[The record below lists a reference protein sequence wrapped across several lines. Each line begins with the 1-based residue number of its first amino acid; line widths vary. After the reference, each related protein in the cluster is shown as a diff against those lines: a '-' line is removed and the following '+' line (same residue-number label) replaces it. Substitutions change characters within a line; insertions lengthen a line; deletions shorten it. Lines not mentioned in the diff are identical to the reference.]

1 MLLMTFG
8 GNQMNSLNNFDLNR
22 RPARKRLGDLLV
34 EEGLITPEQLEGTL
48 QDKDTSQ
55 KIGEALLQRGYI
67 TDQQL
72 AEVLERQLGIPH
84 INLLHYP
91 FDTSLFSL
99 ISKEAARRNLI
110 VPLKKEANKL
120 FVAMVDPMDFII
132 IDDLRLS
139 TGFQIETG
147 IATKEDILRIINKY
161 YNDDEGL
168 EELLDDLPLTDRGR
182 DEDVTDLNSPIVR
195 LVNQLLTNAVIQK
208 ASDIHIDPQETK
220 LVVRYRVDGVL
231 RVERVLP
238 RHMQSVLTARIKIMS
253 NLDITEHR
261 IPQDGRIK
269 LNLDFHPIDLRVSTL
284 PTVYGEKIVMR
295 LLDMGAALNDLNKI
309 GFNSLNLKRFNELI
323 EQPTGIVL
331 ITGPTGSGKSSTLY
345 AALNKLNSEQ
355 VNIITIEDPV
365 EYQLEGINQI
375 QVNPNVGM
383 TFAAGLRS
391 ILRQDP
397 NIIMVGEIRD
407 KETAEIAIRASLT
420 GHLVFSTLH
429 TNDSLGTVTRLIDMG
444 VEQFLLASSLSGIV
458 AQRLVRRVCRDCAEQ
473 QEASVREK
481 EIFARRGMK
490 IDKINRGKGCAS
502 CNMTGYKG
510 RLALHEVL
518 VISDEM
524 RRAIMNENSF
534 QRLKE
539 LAVKNKTI
547 FLIDDG
553 LLKVKQ
559 GLTTTEEVLRVAILE

>member
-1 MLLMTFG
+1 
-8 GNQMNSLNNFDLNR
+8 MNSRNSVELNKKKQTR
-22 RPARKRLGDLLV
+22 TRLGDLLL
-34 EEGLITPEQLEGTL
+34 EEGIITVEQLESALDEKG
-48 QDKDTSQ
+48 SNQ
-55 KIGEALLQRGYI
+55 KLGEVLLQKGYI

-84 INLLHYP
+84 VNLFQYP
-91 FDTSLFSL
+91 FDTNLFSI
-99 ISKEAARRNLI
+99 ISKDTAKRNLI
-110 VPLKKEANKL
+110 VPLKKEGNKL
-120 FVAMVDPMDFII
+120 FVAMVNPMDFII

-139 TGFQIETG
+139 TGFQIETA
-147 IATKEDILRIINKY
+147 IATKDDILRTINKY
-161 YNDDEGL
+161 YDDDEGL
-168 EELLDDLPLTDRGR
+168 EELFDDFSPSERGR
-182 DEDVTDLNSPIVR
+182 DEDVTNQDSPIVR
-195 LVNQLLTNAVIQK
+195 LVNQILTNAVIQK

-220 LVVRYRVDGVL
+220 IVVRYRVDGVL
-231 RVERVLP
+231 RTDRVLP
-238 RHMQSVLTARIKIMS
+238 RQMLSVLTARIKIMS

-269 LNLDFHPIDLRVSTL
+269 LHLDFHPIDLRVSTL

-295 LLDMGAALNDLNKI
+295 ILDMGAALNDINKI
-309 GFNSLNLKRFNELI
+309 GFNTLNFKRFNDMI

-345 AALNKLNSEQ
+345 AALNKLNSEE

-375 QVNPNVGM
+375 QVNTNVGM

-420 GHLVFSTLH
+420 GHLVLSTLH
-429 TNDSLGTVTRLIDMG
+429 TNDSLGTVTRLVDMG
-444 VEQFLLASSLSGIV
+444 VEPFLLASSLSGIV
-458 AQRLVRRVCRDCAEQ
+458 AQRLVRKVCKDCAEV
-473 QEASVREK
+473 QEPSMREK
-481 EIFARRGMK
+481 NIFARRGLK
-490 IDKINRGKGCAS
+490 IEKVLRGKGCPS

-510 RLALHEVL
+510 RVALHEVL
-518 VISDEM
+518 VLNDDM
-524 RRAIMNENSF
+524 RRVIMNDNSF
-534 QRLKE
+534 QKLKE
-539 LAVKNKTI
+539 HAIKNKTI